1 MKKRHTSRNLKTNPG
16 RYERFTPRRKA
27 ENNGRILSSL
37 SEITK
42 TELNAVHLRINEEDC
57 KALDNTDERKDLAYG
72 FDGIE
77 PELSGSSA
85 NTYVLSH
92 CLEENFIILAKAGL
106 LNIDTLDLEADIEN
120 NLIKEW
126 RTFLKEWVNHH

>member
-42 TELNAVHLRINEEDC
+42 TELNAVHLRINEIV
-57 KALDNTDERKDLAYG
+57 KLWTIQMSERILHMDL
-72 FDGIE
+72 
-77 PELSGSSA
+77 
-85 NTYVLSH
+85 T
-92 CLEENFIILAKAGL
+92 GL
-106 LNIDTLDLEADIEN
+106 NQSLVAVH
-120 NLIKEW
+120 
-126 RTFLKEWVNHH
+126 RTPMH